1 VRIAKRQAVAAVL
14 CLFLLGAAGCNGGG
28 SSKEGG
34 SASKSGS
41 GANDVNA
48 TDRSDLAQGGRL
60 TWPLETYPPNFNY
73 NELDGALGDNASII
87 SALLPNMFN
96 VDGSANLKLNPDYAS
111 SAELTA
117 TQPKQVVTYKLNPK
131 STWDDGSPIT
141 VADFEAQWK
150 ALSGKDSNFHIVSSN
165 GYERIESVA
174 KGADDR
180 EIVVTFAQPF
190 VDWQGLFSPLYP
202 ASTNKD
208 PAVFNDGWKD
218 KILTTAGPFKT
229 AAIDST
235 GKTVRLVRN
244 DKWWG
249 RKSILDEIIFRQ
261 IDRDAQPDA
270 LANGEIDF
278 IGIGSSVDRL
288 HRAEGISGIALRH
301 SAAPTFNHMTING
314 QSPVLSDVNVRK
326 ALAQSIDRDAIAKT
340 LLGPLGVKPT
350 PLNNHL
356 YMTNQSGYEDN
367 SKDLPFDTDAAGKL
381 LDAAGWKL
389 AGGDTRM
396 KDGKQLVLRLPL
408 VPTSTIGKQI
418 AELCRN
424 MAQKV
429 GIKIDLVSVTG
440 DDFFP
445 KYVSTGNFD
454 IVLFAWQGGVFP
466 VTSSKSIYV
475 TPKQLPDGSQ
485 DVQQNYARIGTPDI
499 DKLYDQAVGEFDKDK
514 QITIGNEIDKLV
526 WGEVHSLT
534 FYQVPDIVAEK
545 EKLANFGAF
554 GFASTIYED
563 IGFKK

>member
-1 VRIAKRQAVAAVL
+1 ML
-14 CLFLLGAAGCNGGG
+14 CFALLGAAGCKSGGG
-28 SSKEGG
+28 SKESG
-34 SASKSGS
+34 STSKSGS
-41 GANDVNA
+41 GANDINT
-48 TDRSDLAQGGRL
+48 TDRSDLAEGGKL
-60 TWPLETYPPNFNY
+60 TWPLDTYPPNFNY
-73 NELDGALGDNASII
+73 NELDGALGDNASVI
-87 SALLPNMFN
+87 SALLPGMFN
-96 VDGSANLKLNPDYAS
+96 VDAAAQLVVNADFAT
-111 SAELTA
+111 SAELT
-117 TQPKQVVTYKLNPK
+117 TTEPKQVVTYKLNPK
-131 STWDDGSPIT
+131 AVWEDGTPIGL
-141 VADFEAQWK
+141 ADFEAQWK
-150 ALSGKDSNFHIVSSN
+150 ALSGKDPAYHIVSSN

-174 KGADDR
+174 KGADDH

-202 ASTNKD
+202 ASTNND

-218 KILTTAGPFKT
+218 KILTTAGPFKA
-229 AAIDST
+229 AAIDPT
-235 GKTVRLVRN
+235 GKTIRLVRN

-249 RKSILDEIIFRQ
+249 RRALLDEIVYRQ
-261 IDRDAQPDA
+261 LDRDAQPDA

-288 HRAEGISGIALRH
+288 RRAEGISGIALRH
-301 SAAPTFNHMTING
+301 SSSPTFNHLTING
-314 QSPVLSDVNVRK
+314 QSPVMSDLNVRK

-350 PLNNHL
+350 PLSNHL
-356 YMTNQSGYEDN
+356 YMTNQEGYEDN
-367 SKDLPFDTDAAGKL
+367 SKDLPFDPDAAGKL

-389 AGGDTRM
+389 EGGGGIRV
-396 KDGKQLVLRLPL
+396 KDNKQLVMRLPL
-408 VPTSTIGKQI
+408 VPTSTIGKQV

-424 MAQKV
+424 MAEKV
-429 GIKIDLVSVTG
+429 GIKIDIVSVTG

-445 KYVSTGNFD
+445 EYVSKGNFD

-466 VTSSKSIYV
+466 VTSTKSIYA

-485 DVQQNYARIGTPDI
+485 DVQQNYARIGTPEI
-499 DKLYDQAVGEFDKDK
+499 DKLYEEALGTFDKAK
-514 QITIGNEIDKLV
+514 QVELGNQIDKGI

-534 FYQVPDIVAEK
+534 FYQVPDIVAAK

>member
-1 VRIAKRQAVAAVL
+1 MRIAKRQAVAVVL
-14 CLFLLGAAGCNGGG
+14 CLFLLGAAGCKGGG

-48 TDRSDLAQGGRL
+48 TDRSDLAQGGKL

-87 SALLPNMFN
+87 TALLPNMFN
-96 VDGSANLKLNPDYAS
+96 VDASANLTLNPDYAT

-117 TQPKQVVTYKLNPK
+117 TQPKQIVTYKLNPK

-218 KILTTAGPFKT
+218 KTLVTAGPFKT

-235 GKTVRLVRN
+235 GKTVRLIRN

-249 RKSILDEIIFRQ
+249 RRPILDEIIFRQ

-314 QSPVLSDVNVRK
+314 QSPVMSDVNVRK

-350 PLNNHL
+350 PLGNHL

-367 SKDLPFDTDAAGKL
+367 AKDLPFDTDAAAKL

-396 KDGKQLVLRLPL
+396 KDGKELVLRLPL

-429 GIKIDLVSVTG
+429 GIKIDIVSVTG